1 MAEPKMKFSGSTAS
15 IARAMARASARSGAP
30 NRTAVSRV
38 QRSVRG
44 EAGPPRFE
52 TPNLRIQLTDA
63 EHRREVAANERSGWS
78 FSRKSATTQL
88 LRYFDGDSRDKRK
101 VYERFEDA
109 NFHNLNRALES
120 GDPVELRRQMNDIFD
135 NTAPNKREKDLFRRL
150 GLNIR

>member
-1 MAEPKMKFSGSTAS
+1 MHIPARCRDLLPPVEDGNPGLARRHLSPAET
-15 IARAMARASARSGAP
+15 
-30 NRTAVSRV
+30 T
-38 QRSVRG
+38 
-44 EAGPPRFE
+44 
-52 TPNLRIQLTDA
+52 
-63 EHRREVAANERSGWS
+63 ANERSGWS

-88 LRYFDGDSRDKRK
+88 LRYFDGDARDKRK

-135 NTAPNKREKDLFRRL
+135 NTAPNKQEKELFRRL